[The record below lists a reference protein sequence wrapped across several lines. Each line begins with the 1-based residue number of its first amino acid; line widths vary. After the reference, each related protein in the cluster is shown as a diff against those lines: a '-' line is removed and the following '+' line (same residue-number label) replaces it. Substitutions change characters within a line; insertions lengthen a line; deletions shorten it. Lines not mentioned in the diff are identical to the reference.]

1 MIIDIF
7 LIITSIFISTI
18 GIISVYK
25 NRENF
30 GNLINVI
37 LNILLYLILG
47 VFFLSTS
54 YLSIQSILSEGVSIV
69 LWHISIVFWIFSIN
83 LLSVIHRFIIK
94 LEEKGILSFFIL
106 SLITGIIIGLLFLPN
121 SFEIRLANN
130 TFSFLFKNLY
140 LLISLL
146 LYNLIVV
153 GLMWYNLIKYF
164 SRIRDKKS
172 QMILSILTIQFS
184 FFVLLYSFYLIT
196 QNQIFRVLFFVFYL
210 IGSTFASYAIIM
222 KTFLFIELTN
232 KIYDFIIF
240 HKSGI
245 LLYSFNF
252 ETGEETDE
260 SILKGSILI
269 GINHILSNFINKK
282 DQLNLIKM
290 KNRDIIL
297 EYDNSLGYA
306 LLLTTNHK
314 NAYIE
319 KAVKNFIDK
328 FNFLNK
334 EKLLKLSGLID
345 ITEFGSYKL
354 IVEFFHPFII
364 QNQKSKV

>member
-1 MIIDIF
+1 MIIDF
-7 LIITSIFISTI
+7 LLIITSIFISTI
-18 GIISVYK
+18 GIIYVYK

-30 GNLINVI
+30 GNLLNVI
-37 LNILLYLILG
+37 LNFLIYLLLG
-47 VFFLSTS
+47 VFFLSTF
-54 YLSIQSILSEGVSIV
+54 YLSIQSFLSEGVSIV
-69 LWHISIVFWIFSIN
+69 LWHISIVLWIFSIN
-83 LLSVIHRFIIK
+83 VLSLIHRFIIK
-94 LEEKGILSFFIL
+94 LEEKVIFSFFIF
-106 SLITGIIIGLLFLPN
+106 SLITGIIIGFLFLPN
-121 SFEIRLANN
+121 SFEIRLARN
-130 TFSFLFKNLY
+130 TFSFLFKNAY

-146 LYNLIVV
+146 MYNLIVV

-184 FFVLLYSFYLIT
+184 FIVLLYSLYLTNQI
-196 QNQIFRVLFFVFYL
+196 QIFRVIIFVIYL
-210 IGSTFASYAIIM
+210 IGATFASYAFI
-222 KTFLFIELTN
+222 KKPSLFIELTN
-232 KIYDFIIF
+232 KIHDFIIF

-245 LLYSFNF
+245 LLYSYNF

-260 SILKGSILI
+260 SLLKGSILI

-290 KNRDIIL
+290 KNRVIIL
-297 EYDNSLGYA
+297 EYNNTLGYA

-319 KAVKNFIDK
+319 KAVNNFIDK

-334 EKLLKLSGLID
+334 EKLLKLNGLID
-345 ITEFGSYKL
+345 ISEFGNARKL
-354 IVEFFHPFII
+354 IKEFFHPFII
-364 QNQKSKV
+364 QNEKI